1 MHLGNRQLEHIVNT
15 ASTGPLESGLSP
27 SQRRRRLST
36 VAAATQA
43 RERGRDKTHMSIT
56 FPRYFTTSR
65 LSFSRYLKL
74 TCIMDNVLSELLGL
88 LVEFLR
94 LCVLAMS
101 MQCYVRAIHQARRG
115 DNQASFMSIL
125 LAFFYLA
132 LFVALRFFV
141 TVDSLRETD
150 SDASSRRPPPGP
162 DAGSGASRRTRGPN
176 SRGRGYQAQ
185 RGIGRGRGGS
195 RKRSSG
201 SGRDAQKMLM
211 LIMCFYLLQFVSS
224 RGNEYFCEIDE
235 DYLTDRFNLTGL
247 NTEVSYYQ
255 YALDLVTDVF
265 DLDADDDLREQIEKS
280 ARHLYG
286 LVHARYIVSTRGLA
300 KMVCFPP
307 WLRGSLLEKH
317 PLTDMQLEKYKKSD
331 FGKCPRVMCDGH
343 ALLPLG
349 QSDLPNQN
357 MVKLYCPKCEDIY
370 NPKSTRHSSI
380 DGAYFGTSF
389 HSILFQVYPAL
400 NPEKS
405 SRRYEPRIYG
415 FKVHAA
421 AALARYQDNQRED
434 LKWRL
439 GEVDIKH
446 RFIEDSESD
455 EDAFEYDDYPA
466 DQAQPANNQMPIGGA
481 PGDR

>member
-1 MHLGNRQLEHIVNT
+1 
-15 ASTGPLESGLSP
+15 
-27 SQRRRRLST
+27 
-36 VAAATQA
+36 
-43 RERGRDKTHMSIT
+43 
-56 FPRYFTTSR
+56 
-65 LSFSRYLKL
+65 
-74 TCIMDNVLSELLGL
+74 MDNPLFSWALTSVIVFVHMAIILLLQRAAQEARGGNMDNALVDTLIAICFGTFYLMLLRVHIMTNMNLPLLGL
-88 LVEFLR
+88 NRRYDPHEPPEPPGSGFNP
-94 LCVLAMS
+94 S
-101 MQCYVRAIHQARRG
+101 GNGYPSTEHPPDTSRRG
-115 DNQASFMSIL
+115 
-125 LAFFYLA
+125 
-132 LFVALRFFV
+132 
-141 TVDSLRETD
+141 
-150 SDASSRRPPPGP
+150 P
-162 DAGSGASRRTRGPN
+162 
-176 SRGRGYQAQ
+176 
-185 RGIGRGRGGS
+185 GRGGS
-195 RKRSSG
+195 SASRSPDHS
-201 SGRDAQKMLM
+201 SSSSSRYRCAIFILVV
-211 LIMCFYLLQFVSS
+211 LIAIMYFQFVSS

-286 LVHARYIVSTRGLA
+286 LVHARYIVTTRGLA
-300 KMVCFPP
+300 KM
-307 WLRGSLLEKH
+307 
-317 PLTDMQLEKYKKSD
+317 LEKYKKSD

-349 QSDLPNQN
+349 ESDLPNIST
-357 MVKLYCPKCEDIY
+357 VKLYCPKCEDIY
-370 NPKSTRHSSI
+370 NPKSSRHSSI

-405 SRRYEPRIYG
+405 CRRYEPRIYG

-439 GEVDIKH
+439 AEVDINH

-455 EDAFEYDDYPA
+455 DDAFEYDEEYAEGNTAPA
-466 DQAQPANNQMPIGGA
+466 KEKLGEAATRVA
-481 PGDR
+481 

>member
-1 MHLGNRQLEHIVNT
+1 MIAAGCILDCGAMACLMFIALYYCAFCGFLMSYMTGAETTGMVPTIRPLLVQMALDNLPV
-15 ASTGPLESGLSP
+15 ASL
-27 SQRRRRLST
+27 
-36 VAAATQA
+36 AAAGGLGAIALVLLMQ
-43 RERGRDKTHMSIT
+43 
-56 FPRYFTTSR
+56 
-65 LSFSRYLKL
+65 LSCSFYSP
-74 TCIMDNVLSELLGL
+74 NA
-88 LVEFLR
+88 
-94 LCVLAMS
+94 LCV
-101 MQCYVRAIHQARRG
+101 I
-115 DNQASFMSIL
+115 IL
-125 LAFFYLA
+125 IIILC
-132 LFVALRFFV
+132 
-141 TVDSLRETD
+141 
-150 SDASSRRPPPGP
+150 
-162 DAGSGASRRTRGPN
+162 
-176 SRGRGYQAQ
+176 
-185 RGIGRGRGGS
+185 I
-195 RKRSSG
+195 
-201 SGRDAQKMLM
+201 
-211 LIMCFYLLQFVSS
+211 LQFVSS

-286 LVHARYIVSTRGLA
+286 LVHARYIVTTRGLA
-300 KMVCFPP
+300 KM
-307 WLRGSLLEKH
+307 
-317 PLTDMQLEKYKKSD
+317 LEKYKKSE

-343 ALLPLG
+343 ALLPVG
-349 QSDLPNQN
+349 ESDLPNIST
-357 MVKLYCPKCEDIY
+357 VKLYCPKCEDIY

-439 GEVDIKH
+439 AEVDIKH
-446 RFIEDSESD
+446 RFIEDSESE
-455 EDAFEYDDYPA
+455 EDAIEYDEA
-466 DQAQPANNQMPIGGA
+466 
-481 PGDR
+481 